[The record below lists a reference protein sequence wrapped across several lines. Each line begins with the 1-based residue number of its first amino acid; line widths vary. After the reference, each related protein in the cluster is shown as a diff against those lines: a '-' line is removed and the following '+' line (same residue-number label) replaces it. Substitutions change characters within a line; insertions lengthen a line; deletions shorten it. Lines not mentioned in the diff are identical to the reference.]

1 MIIHIVQSGDTIW
14 LLSRKYGVSAERI
27 ITINGLQQLPNLV
40 VGQALVMPTTERPY
54 TVAAGDS
61 LWSIGRKFNVPYSRI
76 IELNRLVYPYII
88 YPGMVLRIPQPYKN
102 YGYIEVN
109 AYIEPT
115 TDEVETRLVN
125 EVGRYLTYI
134 SPFSYQ
140 VSMDGTLN
148 SISDDAAI
156 QAARQ
161 YRVAPLMVITNF
173 RDGNFDSDI
182 AHAILRSESIQDSL
196 IRNVTEVMRNKGYYG
211 LNIDFERIPPEDRDL
226 YNSFLR
232 RITNAL
238 HAQNFSVSTA
248 LAPKTSDYQT
258 GAWHGAHDY
267 RAHGEIV
274 DFVIIMTYEWGWSGG
289 PPYAV
294 APIDKVREVL
304 QYAVSVM
311 PSNKIMMGIPLY
323 GYDWKLPYVE
333 GGQWAR
339 RVSPVYAVELAAR
352 YNQSILYDVKTQSP
366 HFNYT
371 DNTGTR
377 HEVWFEDA
385 RSVQAKF
392 RLASELGLRGVSYW
406 VLGVEFPQNWY
417 VLDNMFNIVKLIR

>member
-1 MIIHIVQSGDTIW
+1 MIIHIVQSGDTVW

-27 ITINGLQQLPNLV
+27 TAINGLQQLPNLV

-54 TVAAGDS
+54 TVAVGDS
-61 LWSIGRKFNVPYSRI
+61 LWSIGRRFNIPYGSI
-76 IELNRLVYPYII
+76 IELNRLVYPYVI

-115 TDEVETRLVN
+115 TDEAGARRVN
-125 EVGRYLTYI
+125 EVGRHLTYL

-148 SISDDAAI
+148 SINDNAAI

-182 AHAILRSESIQDSL
+182 ARAILRSESIQDSL

-211 LNIDFERIPPEDRDL
+211 INIDFERIPPEDREL

-232 RITNAL
+232 RVTNAL
-238 HAQNFSVSTA
+238 HAQNFYVSTA

-258 GAWHGAHDY
+258 GVWHGAHDY
-267 RAHGEIV
+267 KAHGEIV

-304 QYAVSVM
+304 EYAVSVM

-333 GGQWAR
+333 GGPWAR
-339 RVSPVYAVELAAR
+339 SISPVYAVELAAR
-352 YNQSILYDVKTQSP
+352 YNQSILYDVKTQAP

-371 DNTGTR
+371 DNDGTR

-385 RSVQAKF
+385 RSIEAKF

-406 VLGVEFPQNWY
+406 VLGMDFPQNWY